1 MSNSKDLLKAVSS
14 ITSAYT
20 EDLKEL
26 EELRRKL
33 RRTERNIRD
42 MSVELQY
49 YAEQAAL
56 YTESR
61 MDTQPPGYF
70 DSPGSP
76 SLTPELPPAVDRR

>member
-1 MSNSKDLLKAVSS
+1 MKAVSS

-61 MDTQPPGYF
+61 MDTHSRSRLGI
-70 DSPGSP
+70 
-76 SLTPELPPAVDRR
+76 LTAPARPV